1 MATSLMPDFK
11 NGDVVDRLQY
21 VAIQLWWISCEGRL
35 ARLTIMNEVSMGSM

>member
-21 VAIQLWWISCEGRL
+21 VAIQLWWISCEGML
-35 ARLTIMNEVSMGSM
+35 ARRTIMNEVSMGGV